1 MKKGEI
7 MKLSKKSIQKAKIE
21 LIDFSNC
28 ELSTKSYEESSMKK
42 MPLYIMVK
50 NIF

>member
-1 MKKGEI
+1 MQ
-7 MKLSKKSIQKAKIE
+7 LSKKAIQKAEIE

-42 MPLYIMVK
+42 NYI
-50 NIF
+50 IFKD